1 MLRWRSDAASAISP
15 EFFRDVQADR
25 ERVNRGRGGGLDFGT
40 APRLA
45 ATVAELLDVGFGRI
59 VVDLR
64 PLTFLDSCHGRRIV
78 ASVMSEQPDRD
89 TVDPHHVAV
98 AGLVEPVVGLGL
110 WRRLRHPDPLV
121 AVVHPEAHGQPSQAG
136 VSAQLADADKELR
149 DAVIHGRRYPP
160 PTPKS
165 GPIGSARLASSD
177 GRPALDAQ

>member
-78 ASVMSEQPDRD
+78 ASVMSDSR
-89 TVDPHHVAV
+89 TAT
-98 AGLVEPVVGLGL
+98 
-110 WRRLRHPDPLV
+110 
-121 AVVHPEAHGQPSQAG
+121 PSTHTT
-136 VSAQLADADKELR
+136 SR
-149 DAVIHGRRYPP
+149 
-160 PTPKS
+160 
-165 GPIGSARLASSD
+165 
-177 GRPALDAQ
+177 